1 MAESDFS
8 WLKIASFFGV
18 LVLFVLAI
26 VVVASGCNQIAA
38 RNTFYGVAS
47 ILAGLVCVV
56 NAVLIYKKYQ
66 EKSMADRY
74 GR

>member
-38 RNTFYGVAS
+38 HKTFYGVAS

-56 NAVLIYKKYQ
+56 NAVLIYKNYQ